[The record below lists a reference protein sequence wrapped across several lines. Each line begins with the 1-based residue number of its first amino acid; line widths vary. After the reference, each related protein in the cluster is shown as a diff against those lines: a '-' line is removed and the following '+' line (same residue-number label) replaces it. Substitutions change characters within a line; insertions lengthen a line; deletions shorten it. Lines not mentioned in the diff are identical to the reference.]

1 MSSLNNTNN
10 NQSKESLTPRDTDRD
25 PKLETYFMKQA
36 LKIAKRALDIG
47 EVPVGCVIVL
57 RKYMEIQD
65 EENSGIK
72 SDSNIHYKGCQ
83 ITKKNYESS
92 SDNVNDKDQLDE
104 ESSLERYY
112 MSSPQ
117 VIVSHGANQ
126 VNATRDATRHAEC
139 IAIDRMLTGGL
150 TSDKMRLP
158 QHIFI
163 KKLIQVRD
171 HDVSLNNK
179 NEDGGDKNNRH
190 SHIYNDS
197 WINVPSDPNHWK
209 NRVGWGSNTLY
220 KRDIFKD
227 CDLYVTCEPCI
238 MVSGKRY

>member
-1 MSSLNNTNN
+1 MSTFTNMN
-10 NQSKESLTPRDTDRD
+10 SNQSKESSTDSDRD
-25 PKLETYFMKQA
+25 LKLEIYFMKQA
-36 LKIAKRALDIG
+36 LKLAKRALDIG

-57 RKYMEIQD
+57 RECMEIQD
-65 EENSGIK
+65 EDNSEMK
-72 SDSNIHYKGCQ
+72 SN
-83 ITKKNYESS
+83 TESS
-92 SDNVNDKDQLDE
+92 FNHDYDKDEMDE
-104 ESSLERYY
+104 EIRLERYY
-112 MSSPQ
+112 MTSPQ

-158 QHIFI
+158 QHVFI

-171 HDVSLNNK
+171 YDVSSNRKN
-179 NEDGGDKNNRH
+179 NEDDVDDVNRD
-190 SHIYNDS
+190 SDNYDDS

-209 NRVGWGSNTLY
+209 NKVGWGSNRLY
-220 KRDIFKD
+220 KRDVFKN

-238 MVSGKRY
+238 MVSFNSLYMTLSTT